1 MSHPTSSDCCV
12 CLERPKTDAFDP
24 CGHRCVCG
32 QCARQIL
39 ASADPKCPICRK
51 ETTRTI
57 RIFDDR
63 DDQAPDPA
71 LVLALAPPAPPPPA
85 PPAPAPTI
93 TMTTT
98 TTTTTTMT
106 TTAPVPEPSPEPEPA
121 PALEPVPEPAPA
133 LAPTSP
139 ASPLKYFSVEVEN
152 LYDPENASEHGGRI
166 CPYLILGCCISVK
179 WAEHWHQ
186 CYVLSYHEGDGTH
199 KCRYHGGRNGG
210 QERTYHL
217 NRKKFLVVSVPP
229 SLLDSR
235 LRNIEL
241 SKEYAKRV
249 GAVPKPQFLVQVH
262 YQYDPNR
269 YSQRLDNYALV
280 GCQIG
285 LRWTSG
291 EYHTCQVQSYNSQD
305 GTHTCVYSSGR
316 RRHLHL
322 NRCHFVMVST
332 FQQQSISL
340 TGPPPTKD
348 EVCPKTQMVD
358 IMQARPWADV
368 VPPKEPTRYPLL

>member
-1 MSHPTSSDCCV
+1 MSSNTNSTSHLECSV
-12 CLERPKTDAFDP
+12 CLAAKKTHAFDP

-32 QCARQIL
+32 ECAEQIL
-39 ASADPKCPICRK
+39 AQSDPQCPICRTA
-51 ETTRTI
+51 TTKCM
-57 RIFDDR
+57 RIWDDS
-63 DDQAPDPA
+63 DDQVPAPEQE
-71 LVLALAPPAPPPPA
+71 LAPVPPTT
-85 PPAPAPTI
+85 TI
-93 TMTTT
+93 T
-98 TTTTTTMT
+98 T
-106 TTAPVPEPSPEPEPA
+106 TTAPEPAPKPAPEPEPA
-121 PALEPVPEPAPA
+121 PEPKPTAAPK
-133 LAPTSP
+133 
-139 ASPLKYFSVEVEN
+139 KYFSVEVEN
-152 LYDPENASEHGGRI
+152 LYDPKDFSEHGGWF

-179 WAEHWHQ
+179 LAEHWHQ

-210 QERTYHL
+210 LERTYHL
-217 NRKKFLVVSVPP
+217 NKKIFIVVSVPP
-229 SLLDSR
+229 SLLESR

-249 GAVPKPQFLVQVH
+249 GAVPKPQFLVHVH
-262 YQYDPNR
+262 YKYDPNR

-280 GCQIG
+280 ECQIG
-285 LRWTSG
+285 IRWTSG
-291 EYHTCQVQSYNSQD
+291 EYHTCRVQSYNSQD

>member
-1 MSHPTSSDCCV
+1 MSSNTNSTSHLECSV
-12 CLERPKTDAFDP
+12 CLAAKKTHAFDP

-32 QCARQIL
+32 ECARQIL
-39 ASADPKCPICRK
+39 ASADPKCPICRT
-51 ETTRTI
+51 ETSRTI

-71 LVLALAPPAPPPPA
+71 PAPL
-85 PPAPAPTI
+85 APTI

-98 TTTTTTMT
+98 APEPAPEP
-106 TTAPVPEPSPEPEPA
+106 APVPEP
-121 PALEPVPEPAPA
+121 ALALA

-139 ASPLKYFSVEVEN
+139 ASPLKYFSVQVEN

-210 QERTYHL
+210 LERTYHL

-229 SLLDSR
+229 SLLESR

-249 GAVPKPQFLVQVH
+249 GAVPKPQFLVHVH
-262 YQYDPNR
+262 YKYDPNR

-280 GCQIG
+280 ECQIG
-285 LRWTSG
+285 IRWTSG
-291 EYHTCQVQSYNSQD
+291 EYHTCQVQSYNPED

-316 RRHLHL
+316 RRDLHL
-322 NRCHFVMVST
+322 NRFHFVMVST
-332 FQQQSISL
+332 SQQQSISL